1 MKTLDGE
8 QILLRIYLRNT
19 DSYHW
24 QPASDAL
31 AERAKHEGLAG
42 ATVLRG
48 KYGLDFNGKLL
59 DSRPWSLTEHVPV
72 IVEFVDTAANIGR
85 FLSNTVVEV
94 LPEGVVTLERA
105 HVMVYRQR
113 DAAEKA
119 RLRLSPPQP
128 ISDLST
134 VPGAE
139 EFPIMEN
146 AENGQLLRIF
156 VGESDY
162 LHGEPLPRII
172 VLKARELGLSG
183 ATVLHGSMGFGANS
197 RVHTER
203 LLELSTDLPVV
214 VEIVDTADKLQTLL
228 PFLDEVVQEGLIT
241 IESVRVLKYRHK
253 KKESA
258 S

>member
-1 MKTLDGE
+1 MKLLEGE
-8 QILLRIYLRNT
+8 QILLRVYLRNT
-19 DSYHW
+19 DSYRW
-24 QPASDAL
+24 QPAADAL
-31 AERAKHEGLAG
+31 AEQAMREGLAG
-42 ATVLRG
+42 VTVLRG
-48 KYGLDFNGKLL
+48 RFGLDFNGKLL
-59 DSRPWSLTEHVPV
+59 DSRPWSLTERLPV

-105 HVMVYRQR
+105 HVMVYRR
-113 DAAEKA
+113 GAA
-119 RLRLSPPQP
+119 SNQPPLPLQPPAP

-134 VPGAE
+134 VPRAE
-139 EFPIMEN
+139 EFPIMEQ
-146 AENGQLLRIF
+146 AEDGQLLRIF

-162 LHGEPLPRII
+162 LHGEPLPRVI

-214 VEIVDTADKLQTLL
+214 IEIVDTAEKLQSIL

-241 IESVRVLKYRHK
+241 IESVRVLKYRHQK
-253 KKESA
+253 QAPA